1 MPLLRGGA
9 RAVRSVATNT
19 VTDPFGG
26 PAFAL
31 ISGGS
36 KAIRACKTTW
46 VGGGALRVRTV
57 RICAMLPAIKL
68 KVGRSTGPLR
78 QRAIQNYSPPTP

>member
-9 RAVRSVATNT
+9 RAVRSVAANA

-31 ISGGS
+31 VSGGS

-46 VGGGALRVRTV
+46 VGGGALWARTV
-57 RICAMLPAIKL
+57 RICALLSAIKL
-68 KVGRSTGPLR
+68 KV
-78 QRAIQNYSPPTP
+78 